1 MCGSMLDNV
10 DVFRL
15 FRETDFSNPAF
26 MCHGTNGAI
35 AKKQKIPLAGLQFE
49 ADSAALQVPV
59 LPGANG
65 CLCRCRTVI
74 VFVVIY

>member
-1 MCGSMLDNV
+1 MMGNA

-15 FRETDFSNPAF
+15 FRETEFSNPAF
-26 MCHGTNGAI
+26 RHKWRYRKD
-35 AKKQKIPLAGLQFE
+35 AKISMAVLQFE
-49 ADSAALQVPV
+49 ADSAALRFVLPV

-65 CLCRCRTVI
+65 CLCRCRTVF